1 MRTGL
6 GLVVVVAIALA
17 ARAAASA
24 EPPNPTAEQAR
35 KHFEEG
41 TKAFNLGEFQ
51 RAVTEYKAAYNAKP
65 DPVFL
70 YNIAQSYRLANDL
83 TNALFFYRSFLR
95 NAADAPNRRE
105 VEARIRTLEQ
115 QLAQQHAVTQAPPNT
130 PIGPGSTASTPP
142 SRAAPEPAVAAAPPA
157 SVEKPLPSAPPP
169 AVVEK
174 PAPTVPQPAE
184 AAKAAAEPPPG
195 PAPGALATSGA
206 ASRGD
211 RGTPV
216 YKKWWLWT
224 IVGVVVV
231 GAAVGIGVG
240 VAESGSASP
249 PRSAL
254 GVSTVF

>member
-1 MRTGL
+1 MRIRL
-6 GLVVVVAIALA
+6 GFVFLILAAALA
-17 ARAAASA
+17 RPAVAT
-24 EPPNPTAEQAR
+24 EPPSPSEQAR

-70 YNIAQSYRLANDL
+70 YNIAQAYRLANDL

-95 NAADAPNRRE
+95 NAPDAPNRRE
-105 VEARIRTLEQ
+105 VDGRIRTLEQ
-115 QLAQQHAVTQAPPNT
+115 QLAQQHALTQAPPNT
-130 PIGPGSTASTPP
+130 PMGPSATTTPP
-142 SRAAPEPAVAAAPPA
+142 PATKPAPEPEPAPAP
-157 SVEKPLPSAPPP
+157 PPP

-174 PAPTVPQPAE
+174 PAPTVPPPSE
-184 AAKAAAEPPPG
+184 AAKAAEPPP
-195 PAPGALATSGA
+195 PPSTTSNAVAVNDSGA
-206 ASRGD
+206 AHRD

-231 GAAVGIGVG
+231 GAAVGVGVG
-240 VAESGSASP
+240 VAASSSPSP
-249 PRSAL
+249 PHSGL
-254 GVSTVF
+254 GTTTVF